1 MQSYTLAPESCWG
14 KAICGRAEVPE
25 LKLRESVKVNFK
37 LQWRSQDPWNENQ
50 HVISTKESCAG
61 DPGQERGHVCCSPH
75 GSLLSSRHWTR
86 SCSIWCLLCCISV
99 FLSSNHFFTH
109 PHLHFRTGMFILCHC
124 MLEAHNCLVCSVQ
137 RLRVKKKNH
146 RHHNSNTF
154 KIWVFVSLFC
164 FILCL
169 YFACIYAYIPPTW
182 LVPWR
187 LEEGIKFMGIW
198 VTDGYNVP
206 CWC

>member
-61 DPGQERGHVCCSPH
+61 DPDQERGHVCCSPH

-124 MLEAHNCLVCSVQ
+124 MLEAHNCLVCSIQ
-137 RLRVKKKNH
+137 RLRVKKKIIGITTVTLS
-146 RHHNSNTF
+146 RF
-154 KIWVFVSLFC
+154 GCLFLCFVLFYVY
-164 FILCL
+164 ILPAYML
-169 YFACIYAYIPPTW
+169 IYPLHGW
-182 LVPWR
+182 CH
-187 LEEGIKFMGIW
+187 EG
-198 VTDGYNVP
+198 
-206 CWC
+206 